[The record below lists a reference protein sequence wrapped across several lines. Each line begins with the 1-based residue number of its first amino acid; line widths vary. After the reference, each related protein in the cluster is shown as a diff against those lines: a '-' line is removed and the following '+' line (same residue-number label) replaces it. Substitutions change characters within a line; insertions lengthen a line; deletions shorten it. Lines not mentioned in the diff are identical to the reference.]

1 MVGKVSWGRVT
12 LWRLWRLWSFAESA
26 GSKNPRVGFSQ
37 QLNYLEPLSP
47 IQMLANHAWNG
58 EKYLEL
64 SDIFLATDFHWVMF

>member
-1 MVGKVSWGRVT
+1 MLRVQ
-12 LWRLWRLWSFAESA
+12 

-58 EKYLEL
+58 EKYSEL